1 LVGIAA
7 VAFVG
12 GEDIKQGVGHS
23 VPWGEI
29 FFNILKFRY
38 QALRKKN
45 KINLFW
51 EREKVVSLPF
61 LPGGGAQ
68 VIQPAL

>member
-1 LVGIAA
+1 
-7 VAFVG
+7 
-12 GEDIKQGVGHS
+12 VGHS